1 MATIKTTSQ
10 KKYKNLSRKDLE
22 KRCAFLE
29 SKLAKTEAELKKA
42 TNNYETALVFEERKR
57 NRINVLEKALLALSS
72 ALIEEGIYKEIV
84 SLANELIAK
93 EKAEKEVA

>member
-1 MATIKTTSQ
+1 MATIKTASQ

-29 SKLAKTEAELKKA
+29 SKLVKTEAELKKA

-84 SLANELIAK
+84 SLANELVAK